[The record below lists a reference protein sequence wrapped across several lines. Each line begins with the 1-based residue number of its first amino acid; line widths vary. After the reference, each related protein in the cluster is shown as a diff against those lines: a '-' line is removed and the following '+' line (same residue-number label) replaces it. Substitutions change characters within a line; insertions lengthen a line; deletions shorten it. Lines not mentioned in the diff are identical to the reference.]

1 MIALLRRF
9 PVWRIIFALLM
20 LGGAYVTWLR
30 VFSGLG
36 AVTHLTDQFAWGLWV
51 GFDVL
56 CGVGLAAGGF
66 TLVAVVHIFNIEKY
80 RPILRPAILTAFLGY
95 LLVIVALLFD
105 LGRPDRLW
113 HPLVMWNPHSVM
125 FEVAWCVMLYTTV
138 LSLEFAPVVLEKFG
152 FHRQLRWLHYIE
164 VPLII
169 MGVILSTLHQS
180 SLGTVY
186 LIVPDKLDP
195 LWYSP
200 LMPFFFYLSAIC
212 VGLAMTIF
220 ESWHSSRAFN
230 RQLEAPLLAGLARV
244 LAVLLSVYLV
254 IRFLDMNHRGG
265 VLKLMQPRT
274 ETYMFLLEIALLA
287 IPAALLF
294 RSHIRHRPAAL
305 YMCAVMVVFGFIANR
320 LNVSITGME
329 RASGVSYIP
338 KWSEVVVTLAIVA
351 AGFAIFRFAAKYLPI
366 FEDPHHDSAREAG
379 EGDREELM
387 AVSRV

>member
-1 MIALLRRF
+1 MTEALRRI
-9 PVWRIIFALLM
+9 PIWRIIFALL
-20 LGGAYVTWLR
+20 LLSGAYVTWMR

-36 AVTHLTDQFAWGLWV
+36 AVTHLTDQFPWGLWV

-66 TLVAVVHIFNIEKY
+66 TLVAVVHIFNLEKY
-80 RPILRPAILTAFLGY
+80 KPVLRPAILTAFLGY
-95 LLVIVALLFD
+95 LLVILALLFD

-113 HPLVMWNPHSVM
+113 HPLIMWNPHSVM

-152 FHRQLRWLHYIE
+152 FHKQLRWLHLIE

-169 MGVILSTLHQS
+169 VGVILSTLHQS

-200 LMPFFFYLSAIC
+200 LLPFFFYLSAIC

-244 LAVLLSVYLV
+244 LAVLLSLYTA
-254 IRFLDMNHRGG
+254 IRFLDLNHRGG
-265 VLKLMQPRT
+265 LQLLGQPRM
-274 ETYMFLLEIALLA
+274 ETYMFLLETALMV
-287 IPAALLF
+287 IPAGLLF
-294 RSHIRHRPAAL
+294 RSHVRRKPAAL
-305 YMCAVMVVFGFIANR
+305 YMCSVMVVFGFIANR

-329 RASGVSYIP
+329 RAAGVSYLP
-338 KWSEVVVTLAIVA
+338 KWTEVVVTLLIVA
-351 AGFAIFRFAAKYLPI
+351 LGFAIFRLAAQHLPI
-366 FEDPHHDSAREAG
+366 FGAEAHG
-379 EGDREELM
+379 AGHEEQTAGREEEM